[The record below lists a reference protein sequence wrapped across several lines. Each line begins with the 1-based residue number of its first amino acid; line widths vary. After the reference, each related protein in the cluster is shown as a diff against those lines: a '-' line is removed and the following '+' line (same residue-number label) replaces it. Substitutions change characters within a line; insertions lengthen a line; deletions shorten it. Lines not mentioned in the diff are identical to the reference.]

1 MLRTMLERDFT
12 IVNKLGL
19 HARPSAMLV
28 KTASRFESEISIER
42 EGIKVNGKSIM
53 GIMMLAAA
61 KGATIRLCID
71 GPDQEGAM
79 EALGELLANGFGED

>member
-1 MLRTMLERDFT
+1 MLERDFT

-28 KTASRFESEISIER
+28 KAASRFESEISIER

-61 KGATIRLCID
+61 RGTVIRLRID
-71 GPDQEGAM
+71 GPDEEEAM
-79 EALGELLANGFGED
+79 ASLGDLIGNGFGED

>member
-1 MLRTMLERDFT
+1 MLEQDFT

-28 KTASRFESEISIER
+28 KTASRFESEITIER
-42 EGIKVNGKSIM
+42 DGIKVNGKSIM

-61 KGATIRLCID
+61 KGTTIHLCID

-79 EALGELLANGFGED
+79 KSLGELLTNGFGED

>member
-1 MLRTMLERDFT
+1 MQEREFT

-28 KTASRFESEISIER
+28 KTASRFAADITIER
-42 EGIKVNGKSIM
+42 EGISVNGKSIM

-61 KGATIRLCID
+61 KGTVIHVRID
-71 GPDQEGAM
+71 GPDEE
-79 EALGELLANGFGED
+79 EAITTLGELISNGFGED